1 MWETPEELGELQRLI
16 DRSFETASE
25 HLKSIMTPPR
35 RIPAARLVTMLPTPA
50 VLNVATVTAA
60 GEPRVSAVDGHFMH
74 GRWYWTT
81 DATSPKARHLA
92 ARPVISASYTPRD
105 GFGVFCHGRA
115 ALIAPGDERRMIDEH
130 FAATYGQSAD
140 EWGTEIAYVRIDA
153 SWLVGFAMTDEE
165 MAAIEASNRS

>member
-81 DATSPKARHLA
+81 DATSPKARRPRRIGGTESTMDLA
-92 ARPVISASYTPRD
+92 WTAN
-105 GFGVFCHGRA
+105 RA
-115 ALIAPGDERRMIDEH
+115 A
-130 FAATYGQSAD
+130 AA
-140 EWGTEIAYVRIDA
+140 
-153 SWLVGFAMTDEE
+153 
-165 MAAIEASNRS
+165 